1 VDQFVTALQQG
12 EELGAPIADTLIQIA
27 TDMRRTDAQNA
38 RRQAAKTVPK
48 ATMTTIASL
57 LPGTLLLIVATFVL
71 GSDTDFGS
79 VLNG

>member
-1 VDQFVTALQQG
+1 
-12 EELGAPIADTLIQIA
+12 
-27 TDMRRTDAQNA
+27 
-38 RRQAAKTVPK
+38 
-48 ATMTTIASL
+48 MTTIAFL